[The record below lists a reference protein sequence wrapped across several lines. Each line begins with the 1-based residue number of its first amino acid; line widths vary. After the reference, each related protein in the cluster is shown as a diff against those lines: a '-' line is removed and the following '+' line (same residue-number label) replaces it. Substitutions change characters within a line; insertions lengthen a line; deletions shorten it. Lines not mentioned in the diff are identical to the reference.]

1 MHMAR
6 LRLSLDSTLRTG
18 GDLLKSLLSQKLRRK
33 RHLCGCDCRGQISN
47 RRPISEGS
55 YRLGVGRQV
64 GHYMGDTDIGATHKQ
79 AIETPVERK
88 SEIAVLNKVASKT
101 ADLVRRAF

>member
-1 MHMAR
+1 
-6 LRLSLDSTLRTG
+6 
-18 GDLLKSLLSQKLRRK
+18 
-33 RHLCGCDCRGQISN
+33 
-47 RRPISEGS
+47 
-55 YRLGVGRQV
+55 
-64 GHYMGDTDIGATHKQ
+64 MGDTDIGATHKQ

>member
-18 GDLLKSLLSQKLRRK
+18 GDLLKSLLSQKLRRT

-55 YRLGVGRQV
+55 CRLGVGRQV